1 VEWEGLDFCGFLL
14 RREPM
19 DTVEP
24 IVEVTRPT
32 SREAVA
38 AAMALAEGRM
48 RDGTFAGFSLSA
60 LGEPGAITCQLWI
73 AYKEEEKE

>member
-1 VEWEGLDFCGFLL
+1 
-14 RREPM
+14 M

-32 SREAVA
+32 SREAVV
-38 AAMALAEGRM
+38 AAMALAESRM

-60 LGEPGAITCQLWI
+60 LGEPGAITCQLWV
-73 AYKEEEKE
+73 AYRAEEE